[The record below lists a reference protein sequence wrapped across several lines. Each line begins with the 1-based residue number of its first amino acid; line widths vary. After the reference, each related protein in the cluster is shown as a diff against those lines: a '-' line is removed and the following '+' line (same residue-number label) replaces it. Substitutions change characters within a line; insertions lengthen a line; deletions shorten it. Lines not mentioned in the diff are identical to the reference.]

1 MKFKPRFWRNCALG
15 SVLVLTAIVGSFA
28 LFTQYLVGFLA
39 LVALAMMFVVSATQR
54 G

>member
-1 MKFKPRFWRNCALG
+1 MKLKQRFWRSCALG
-15 SVLVLTAIVGSFA
+15 GVLVLTAAIGSFA
-28 LFTQYLVGFLA
+28 AFTQYLIGFLA

>member
-1 MKFKPRFWRNCALG
+1 MRFKPRFWRNCALAG
-15 SVLVLTAIVGSFA
+15 VLVLTAVVGSFA

-39 LVALAMMFVVSATQR
+39 LVALAMMVVISATQR

>member
-1 MKFKPRFWRNCALG
+1 MKVKQGFWRSCALG
-15 SVLVLTAIVGSFA
+15 GVLILIAVVGSFA